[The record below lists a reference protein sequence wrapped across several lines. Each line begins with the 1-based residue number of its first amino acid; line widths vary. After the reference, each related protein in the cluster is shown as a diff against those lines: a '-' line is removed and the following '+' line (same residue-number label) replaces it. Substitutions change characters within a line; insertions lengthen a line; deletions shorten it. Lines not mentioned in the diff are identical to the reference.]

1 MYNNIYEEWYSMREI
16 LLTMVLTMV
25 VCFVCGILKCD
36 INNKYI
42 AIIVNSIPAMIPF
55 VYMFMTSPKI
65 LLKRSCMGRRDIFYN
80 IKFVLTVDVS
90 ENELNSIFSS
100 IWSDGDRVIKENI
113 GEYIYIQEL
122 ELNRSL
128 VSVNY
133 DFHLQKLF
141 IEIKQDI
148 TIGKFK
154 KKISKYYECLQ
165 EWGRNKHIENQD
177 VELKL
182 VFGENEDENNL
193 FVKSIFKDFDT
204 YKFDFEYTGKN
215 DSIIIIKNNSIQF
228 KADNFQKII
237 YDVQDNLYFNII
249 NRVQ

>member
-1 MYNNIYEEWYSMREI
+1 M
-16 LLTMVLTMV
+16 
-25 VCFVCGILKCD
+25 
-36 INNKYI
+36 
-42 AIIVNSIPAMIPF
+42 
-55 VYMFMTSPKI
+55 
-65 LLKRSCMGRRDIFYN
+65 
-80 IKFVLTVDVS
+80 
-90 ENELNSIFSS
+90 
-100 IWSDGDRVIKENI
+100 
-113 GEYIYIQEL
+113 
-122 ELNRSL
+122 
-128 VSVNY
+128 
-133 DFHLQKLF
+133 F

-182 VFGENEDENNL
+182 VFGENEDDNNL

-215 DSIIIIKNNSIQF
+215 ESIIIIKNNSIQF

-237 YDVQDNLYFNII
+237 YDVQDSLYFNII